1 MAFNMKRP
9 IIKGTSLHK
18 ASIAKAKSQS
28 VVAQTRTQADSSL
41 VGAGDA
47 LGKSYIPAAID
58 FSIDQKAIKIPE
70 SKKEK
75 KKGGKEIDVAD
86 LLIEDEDV
94 VEDAGLD
101 DEVAVNPNEKDR
113 GYKNWK
119 VREEEENIRL
129 AEENKARLDAASAK
143 RDRDRAA
150 KLKADAEAKKNNTNM
165 DFTTKNP
172 DIVMPEDKPFKPNP
186 KSDIRVMSKKE
197 LDAAQEK
204 TINREALI
212 TREEAGDATGN
223 KAKGKLV
230 NKTEEELVI
239 EAEVKA
245 KTAETL
251 RVETERQAKL
261 EADKIAA
268 DKAKQEEIAKKKAK
282 KDEINLKNEA
292 IRERNAAKIYF
303 KGKTNQPKSI
313 DDKVKA
319 LREMKAAQKAE
330 LNSTPIEIPEQDDPE
345 PWEIAA
351 QEKRDLNSN
360 TPQNAPEQPERKGV
374 EEDKPKES
382 SGKQKRL
389 DLKYKLA
396 GPSVRAN
403 MEADGY
409 TPPKSKSPMEMRD
422 DRIYRNARADGPVRK
437 NMIKG
442 GYKPQN

>member
-9 IIKGTSLHK
+9 VIKGTPLHK
-18 ASIAKAKSQS
+18 ASIAKAKESIVSQR
-28 VVAQTRTQADSSL
+28 RTQADASL
-41 VGAGDA
+41 VGAGNA
-47 LGKSYIPAAID
+47 LGESYIPAAID
-58 FSIDQKAIKIPE
+58 YSIDQKAIKIPE
-70 SKKEK
+70 SGEEK
-75 KKGGKEIDVAD
+75 VKKGKKGRKEIDMAE
-86 LLIEDEDV
+86 LLKEDEDI
-94 VEDAGLD
+94 VENAGLD
-101 DEVAVNPNEKDR
+101 DKRTVNPNKKDK

-119 VREEEENIRL
+119 VREEKENIRL

-143 RDRDRAA
+143 RAKAA
-150 KLKADAEAKKNNTNM
+150 AEAKKNNTNM

-186 KSDIRVMSKKE
+186 KSDIRVMNKEE

-204 TINREALI
+204 TINRDALI
-212 TREEAGDATGN
+212 TQEEAGTATGD
-223 KAKGKLV
+223 KGKGKLV
-230 NKTEEELVI
+230 KKTKEELAI

-251 RVETERQAKL
+251 RVETERAAKVK
-261 EADKIAA
+261 ADKIAVIKTE
-268 DKAKQEEIAKKKAK
+268 KAKVKAAEQK
-282 KDEINLKNEA
+282 VKQDAVDIKNEA
-292 IRERNAAKIYF
+292 IRGRNKRKADAREFY
-303 KGKTNQPKSI
+303 GK
-313 DDKVKA
+313 DVKLTQA
-319 LREMKAAQKAE
+319 RLNAYSDAVKKQEAE
-330 LNSTPIEIPEQDDPE
+330 LSATPTEIPEQDDPE

-360 TPQNAPEQPERKGV
+360 TPQNAPVQPEKKGV
-374 EEDKPKES
+374 ESEKPKVS

-409 TPPKSKSPMEMRD
+409 TPLKGKSPMEMRD
-422 DRIYRNARADGPVRK
+422 DRVYRNARVDGPVRK

-442 GYKPQN
+442 GYKPQ